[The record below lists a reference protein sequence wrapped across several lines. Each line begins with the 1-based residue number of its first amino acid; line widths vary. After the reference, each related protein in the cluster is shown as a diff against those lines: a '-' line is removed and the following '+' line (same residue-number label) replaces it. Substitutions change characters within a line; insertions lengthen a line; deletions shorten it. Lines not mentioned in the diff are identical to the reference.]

1 MLDRKIILEEILT
14 ELDSTRHER
23 GTFKN
28 EAIRIILDLHARD
41 RDHEINRNLLN
52 KLTVDYAEKSLA
64 LEKANGEIQDK
75 NRQMNELLGIAA
87 HDLRNPIGI
96 NKMYAEFMLA
106 TMAESLSE
114 QQLDMIRTI
123 RKRAD
128 FMLQLL
134 DDLLDLSKIE
144 AGKIELKIESH
155 DYLAFVAENVDNNRL
170 LATDKDIRIVLET
183 SESLAPLPFDLH
195 KLDQVL
201 NNLLGNAVKY
211 SESGTQVSVSVVER
225 EGSIVTSVADQGPG
239 IPNDELHK
247 LFQPFQRT
255 SVRATGGEKSTGL
268 GLAICKN
275 IVEAHGGTITVESVP
290 GTGTVF
296 SYTLPMDCSDSHFEP
311 CVS

>member
-1 MLDRKIILEEILT
+1 MLDRKIILEEILA
-14 ELDSTRHER
+14 ELDSSRQESD
-23 GTFKN
+23 TFKN
-28 EAIRIILDLHARD
+28 QAIRIILELYALNK
-41 RDHEINRNLLN
+41 DHEINRNLLN
-52 KLTVDYAEKSLA
+52 KLNVDYAEKSLA
-64 LEKANGEIQDK
+64 LEEANRVIQDK

-96 NKMYAEFMLA
+96 NKMYAEFMLS
-106 TMAESLSE
+106 TMADTLSE

-128 FMLQLL
+128 FMIQLL

-144 AGKIELKIESH
+144 AGKMVLKIAPH
-155 DYLAFVAENVDNNRL
+155 DYLAFVTENVDNNRL
-170 LATDKDIRIVLET
+170 LATKKNISIELYT
-183 SESLAPLPFDLH
+183 PESVAPFSFDQH

-211 SESGTQVSVSVVER
+211 SENGKHVTVSVAER
-225 EGSIVTSVADQGPG
+225 EGSIVTNVADQGPG
-239 IPNDELHK
+239 IPEDELHK

-255 SVRATGGEKSTGL
+255 SVQATGDEKSTGL

-275 IVEAHGGTITVESVP
+275 IIEAHGGTITVESEP

-296 SYTLPMDCSDSHFEP
+296 SYTLPADRP
-311 CVS
+311 VG